1 MLIRLKEY
9 KERYHFSVN
18 YYSLWLLITFIPDF
32 FGLDN
37 NLIRFL
43 YWGVKLLLACWVIAK
58 SKSSFF
64 FYNRNEALF
73 IFVFVI
79 YTADI
84 FIDVFVTP
92 LHKFEGSAGA
102 IDFIGFILIII
113 LALSF
118 RYDPSYHSEKSFW
131 FFTLSLTTGLIIS
144 YFNAIENHKLDVT
157 NIRYDANTTINSI
170 WYGQMGCALSLAS
183 LHGFIKYRKTQLK
196 IFFIVSFLI
205 GMLSIA
211 KAGSRSPV
219 VVLAL
224 VMSFYFIAKLGGL
237 KALIILCILG
247 SLIIIFINPIV
258 DLLTSMGSTIAIRL
272 THMVEEG
279 EGSGREVIY
288 QKVLNIIY
296 QAPILGSYY
305 LIPSGPFA
313 GMYAHNFFLEVFMA
327 TGLLGGIPF
336 TILIVISLVKS
347 FRLIRVAH
355 PASWLIIL
363 YLQIL
368 GYGMFSTGLYSSQDF
383 WALLFYMMSMKS
395 CPKRVSRKL
404 FLQSSINS
412 SPKTSLSNS
421 LQ

>member
-1 MLIRLKEY
+1 MVSLKKY
-9 KERYHFSVN
+9 KEIYHFSVN
-18 YYSLWLLITFIPDF
+18 YYSIWLLITFIPDF
-32 FGLDN
+32 FGFDN
-37 NLIRFL
+37 NLIRFS
-43 YWGVKLLLACWVIAK
+43 YWGVKLLLACWLIAK
-58 SKSSFF
+58 SKNSFF

-73 IFVFVI
+73 LLVFIIYTVNIFV
-79 YTADI
+79 
-84 FIDVFVTP
+84 DVFVKP
-92 LHKFEGSAGA
+92 LHRFEDSGGA

-113 LALSF
+113 LAFSF

-131 FFTLSLTTGLIIS
+131 FFVISLTIGLIIS
-144 YFNAIENHKLDVT
+144 YFHAIENHKLDVT
-157 NIRYDANTTINSI
+157 NVRYDANTTINSI

-183 LHGFIKYRKTQLK
+183 LHGVVKYKKKQLK

-219 VVLAL
+219 VVLVL
-224 VMSFYFIAKLGGL
+224 VMTFYFIAKLGGL
-237 KALIILCILG
+237 KGLTIIFMLG
-247 SLIIIFINPIV
+247 SLIIIFINPII

-272 THMVEEG
+272 THMIEEG

-288 QKVLNIIY
+288 QKVLDIIY

-327 TGLLGGIPF
+327 TGFLGGVPF
-336 TILIVISLVKS
+336 TILIFVSLTRSYELLKVE
-347 FRLIRVAH
+347 H
-355 PASWLIIL
+355 PSSWLIIL

-383 WALLFYMMSMKS
+383 WALLFYMMSIKS
-395 CPKRVSRKL
+395 CSRHVSRHASLK
-404 FLQSSINS
+404 S
-412 SPKTSLSNS
+412 SPKTSL
-421 LQ
+421 